1 MKFPREKIEP
11 EWVISVKYLKDI
23 KNKIENQIPIKYI
36 SDLDLEDIEAVLLAL
51 EISNEE
57 MPHEI
62 PICGRCGH
70 KATMHVVDGE
80 ERRECMEWGCDCEQF
95 EIDLIPCGPKPEEMD
110 DNADNP

>member
-1 MKFPREKIEP
+1 MKFPREKIEL

-23 KNKIENQIPIKYI
+23 KNKIENRIPIKYI

-51 EISNEE
+51 EISNKE

-62 PICGRCGH
+62 PICARCGH

-95 EIDLIPCGPKPEEMD
+95 DGGTMD
-110 DNADNP
+110 GENSHPGMKRR